1 MENTYVKPATDRL
14 IKVKAIIDLPDGQY
28 YVLSK
33 IPKFSKTEYFL
44 YNPKTN
50 LFKLYVKEVS
60 PIDDTVTFMP
70 IPSQFASV
78 IALLN
83 EESSEPTSEAKSKQ
97 SKSKEKDDEVLTD
110 DVYVSIK
117 DSVIHL
123 IQAPLL
129 TEPTFALV
137 LNNEP
142 SPLKDSIPLLETIKL
157 TDINHKIVEVVLL
170 KLV

>member
-50 LFKLYVKEVS
+50 SFRLYVKEVS

-70 IPSQFASV
+70 IPSQFTLA

-83 EESSEPTSEAKSKQ
+83 EESSVPTLSKSKQ
-97 SKSKEKDDEVLTD
+97 AKSKEKDDEVLTD

-123 IQAPLL
+123 IQAPLMG
-129 TEPTFALV
+129 EPTFALV

>member
-50 LFKLYVKEVS
+50 LFRLYIKEVS
-60 PIDDTVTFMP
+60 PIDDTVTFTP
-70 IPSQFASV
+70 IPSQFTSV

-83 EESSEPTSEAKSKQ
+83 EESSVSVSSKSKQ
-97 SKSKEKDDEVLTD
+97 AKSKEKDNEVLTD

-137 LNNEP
+137 LNNKP

>member
-33 IPKFSKTEYFL
+33 IPRFSKTEYFL

-50 LFKLYVKEVS
+50 LFRLYVKEVS
-60 PIDDTVTFMP
+60 QIDDTVTFMP
-70 IPSQFASV
+70 IPSQFTSV

-83 EESSEPTSEAKSKQ
+83 EESSVSVPSKSKQ
-97 SKSKEKDDEVLTD
+97 AKSKEKDNEVLTD

>member
-1 MENTYVKPATDRL
+1 MENTYVKPATDKL

-44 YNPKTN
+44 YNPKTK
-50 LFKLYVKEVS
+50 LFRLYVKEIA
-60 PIDDTVTFMP
+60 PIDDAVTFIP
-70 IPSQFASV
+70 APSQFASV

-83 EESSEPTSEAKSKQ
+83 EESSVSVSSKSKQ
-97 SKSKEKDDEVLTD
+97 VKSKEKDDEVLTD

-129 TEPTFALV
+129 AEPTFALV

-157 TDINHKIVEVVLL
+157 TDVNHKIVEVVLL

>member
-1 MENTYVKPATDRL
+1 MGNTYVKPATDKL

-50 LFKLYVKEVS
+50 LFRLYIKEVS

-70 IPSQFASV
+70 IPSQFTSV

-83 EESSEPTSEAKSKQ
+83 EESSVSVPSKSKQ
-97 SKSKEKDDEVLTD
+97 AKSKEKDDEVLTD

-129 TEPTFALV
+129 AEPTFALV